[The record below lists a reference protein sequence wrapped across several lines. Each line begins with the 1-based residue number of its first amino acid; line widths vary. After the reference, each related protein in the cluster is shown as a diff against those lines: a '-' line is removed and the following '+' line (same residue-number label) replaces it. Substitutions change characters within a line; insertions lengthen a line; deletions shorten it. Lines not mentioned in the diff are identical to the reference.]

1 MNERPAFLD
10 LKTIAE
16 CVNSDITFI
25 KSDFGF
31 CKPNP
36 MNQMIVIVYS
46 KCLSPYFRKELL
58 MLFIRK
64 IGAQ

>member
-36 MNQMIVIVYS
+36 MNQMIIIVYS
-46 KCLSPYFRKELL
+46 KCLSLYLRKKLL
-58 MLFIRK
+58 MLIIK
-64 IGAQ
+64 KMASQ